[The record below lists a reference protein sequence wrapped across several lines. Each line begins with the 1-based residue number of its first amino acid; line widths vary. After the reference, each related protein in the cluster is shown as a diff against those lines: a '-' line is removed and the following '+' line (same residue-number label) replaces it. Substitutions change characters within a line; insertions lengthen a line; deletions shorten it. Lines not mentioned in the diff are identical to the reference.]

1 MQLTFHCL
9 IKKTYNPTHI
19 VTIEIITTY
28 EEFTGYPAKL
38 IFTYF
43 PNNLSIFKRLMILI
57 YLNGDNKLLS
67 GIYLC
72 IILCRTENSYKGDYL
87 CTTFHAIAYCN
98 HQHRY
103 YHKHHKLKAEYYSH
117 KLCHCNTIQTP
128 LIFGD

>member
-72 IILCRTENSYKGDYL
+72 IINSAAPK
-87 CTTFHAIAYCN
+87 IPI
-98 HQHRY
+98 
-103 YHKHHKLKAEYYSH
+103 KV
-117 KLCHCNTIQTP
+117 TIFAP
-128 LIFGD
+128 LSMR